1 MAKTNKVV
9 ITAAMC
15 GNGTTKAMTPHVPEL
30 PEEIAK
36 DVVACAKAG
45 AAVAHLHFRDEEG
58 KATMRTD
65 RVKATVDAVREACA
79 KEGVDICINT
89 TTSGSRFTWEERMGY
104 LKEVLPEMCTFDP
117 CTMNWGNS
125 FVFLNEPKFLE
136 ELGKIAQEY
145 DIKPELEIFDC
156 GHLHNLNYFVK
167 NGILKAPLHIQLML
181 GVVGAMPG
189 NVESLGYMLPF
200 IPEGATWS
208 ISGIGK
214 AHMPMMLAGL
224 AAGCDGL
231 RVGLED
237 NLYLSHGVKATNVQ
251 LVERAAK
258 LVELA
263 GREVATA
270 AEARDI
276 FGLTKKVALK

>member
-1 MAKTNKVV
+1 MMSKSNKVV
-9 ITAAMC
+9 LTVALC
-15 GNGTTKAMTPHVPEL
+15 GNGSTKAMTPYVPEQPDEL
-30 PEEIAK
+30 VRDIVE
-36 DVVACAKAG
+36 CAKAG
-45 AAVAHLHFRDEEG
+45 AAVAHIHVRDRDG
-58 KATMRTD
+58 KATMSTD
-65 RVKATVDAVREACA
+65 VFKEVCDKTREACA
-79 KEGVDICINT
+79 KEGLDICLNL
-89 TTSGSRFTWEERMGY
+89 TTSGSRFTWEERMNH
-104 LKEVLPEMCTFDP
+104 LRACLPEMCTFDP

-136 ELGKIAQEY
+136 QLGHLAQEL

-156 GHLHNLNYFVK
+156 GHLHNLNYFIK
-167 NGILKAPLHIQLML
+167 SGILKAPLHLQFML
-181 GVVGAMPG
+181 GVTGAMPG
-189 NVESLGYMLPF
+189 TVESLGYMLPLM
-200 IPEGATWS
+200 PEGCTWS

-251 LVERAAK
+251 LVERAVK
-258 LVELA
+258 LIGIA

-270 AEARDI
+270 AEAREI
-276 FGLTKKVALK
+276 LGLTKKVPF

>member
-1 MAKTNKVV
+1 MMSKSNKVV
-9 ITAAMC
+9 LTVALC
-15 GNGTTKAMTPHVPEL
+15 GNGSTKAMTPYVPEQPDEL
-30 PEEIAK
+30 VRDIVE
-36 DVVACAKAG
+36 CAKAG
-45 AAVAHLHFRDEEG
+45 AAVAHIHVRDRDG
-58 KATMRTD
+58 KATMSTGVFKEVCD
-65 RVKATVDAVREACA
+65 KTREACA
-79 KEGVDICINT
+79 KEGLDICLNL
-89 TTSGSRFTWEERMGY
+89 TTSGSRFTWEERMNH
-104 LKEVLPEMCTFDP
+104 LRVCLPEMCTFDP

-136 ELGKIAQEY
+136 QLGHLAQEL

-156 GHLHNLNYFVK
+156 GHLHNLNYFIK
-167 NGILKAPLHIQLML
+167 SGILKAPLHLQFML
-181 GVVGAMPG
+181 GVTGAMPG
-189 NVESLGYMLPF
+189 TVESLGYMLPLM
-200 IPEGATWS
+200 PEGCTWS

-251 LVERAAK
+251 LVERAVK
-258 LVELA
+258 LIGIA

-270 AEARDI
+270 AEAREI
-276 FGLTKKVALK
+276 LGLTKKVPF

>member
-1 MAKTNKVV
+1 MSKSNKVV
-9 ITAAMC
+9 LTVALC
-15 GNGTTKAMTPHVPEL
+15 GNGTTKAMNPNVPEQPDEL
-30 PEEIAK
+30 VRDI
-36 DVVACAKAG
+36 VACARAG
-45 AAVAHLHFRDEEG
+45 AAIAHIHVRDRDG
-58 KATMRTD
+58 KAAMDTAIFKEVCD
-65 RVKATVDAVREACA
+65 KAREACG
-79 KEGVDICINT
+79 KEGLDICLNL
-89 TTSGSRFTWEERMGY
+89 TTSGSRFTWEERMAH
-104 LKEVLPEMCTFDP
+104 LKACQPELCTFDP

-136 ELGKIAQEY
+136 QLGHLAQEL

-156 GHLHNLNYFVK
+156 GHLHNLDYFVK
-167 NGILKAPLHIQLML
+167 NGILKAPLHLQFML
-181 GVVGAMPG
+181 GVTGAMPG
-189 NVESLGYMLPF
+189 TVESLGYMLPLM
-200 IPEGATWS
+200 PEGCTWS

-237 NLYLSHGVKATNVQ
+237 NLYLSRGVKATNVQ
-251 LVERAAK
+251 LVERAVK
-258 LVELA
+258 LIELS

-276 FGLTKKVALK
+276 LGLTKKLPA

>member
-1 MAKTNKVV
+1 MMSKSNKVV
-9 ITAAMC
+9 LTVALC
-15 GNGTTKAMTPHVPEL
+15 GNGSTKAMTPYVPEQPDEL
-30 PEEIAK
+30 VRDI
-36 DVVACAKAG
+36 VACAKAG
-45 AAVAHLHFRDEEG
+45 AAVAHIHVRDKDG
-58 KATMRTD
+58 KATMNTD
-65 RVKATVDAVREACA
+65 VFKEVCDKTREACA
-79 KEGVDICINT
+79 KEGLDICLNL
-89 TTSGSRFTWEERMGY
+89 TTSGSRFTWEERMNH
-104 LKEVLPEMCTFDP
+104 LRVCLPEMCTFDP

-136 ELGKIAQEY
+136 QLGHLAQEL

-156 GHLHNLNYFVK
+156 GHLHNLNYFIK
-167 NGILKAPLHIQLML
+167 SGILKAPLHLQFML
-181 GVVGAMPG
+181 GVTGAMPG
-189 NVESLGYMLPF
+189 TVESLGYMLPLM
-200 IPEGATWS
+200 PEGCTWS

-251 LVERAAK
+251 LVERAVK
-258 LVELA
+258 LIGIA

-270 AEARDI
+270 AEAREI
-276 FGLTKKVALK
+276 LGLTKKVPF

>member
-1 MAKTNKVV
+1 MSKTNKVI
-9 ITAAMC
+9 ITVALC
-15 GNGTTKAMTPHVPEL
+15 GNGTTKAMNPNVPEQPDEL
-30 PEEIAK
+30 AADI
-36 DVVACAKAG
+36 VRCAKAG
-45 AAVAHLHFRDEEG
+45 AAIAHIHVRDKDG
-58 KATMRTD
+58 KTTMSTEVFKEVCD
-65 RVKATVDAVREACA
+65 KARAACA
-79 KEGVDICINT
+79 EAGVDICLNL
-89 TTSGSRFTWEERMGY
+89 TTSGSRFTWEERMGQ
-104 LKEVLPEMCTFDP
+104 LKECLPEMCTFDP

-136 ELGKIAQEY
+136 QLGKEAQQY

-167 NGILKAPLHIQLML
+167 NGILKAPLHLQFML
-181 GVVGAMPG
+181 GVTGAMPG
-189 NVESLGYMLPF
+189 NVESLGYMLPLM
-200 IPEGATWS
+200 PEGCTWS

-237 NLYLSHGVKATNVQ
+237 NLYLSHGVKATNEQLVQRAVQ
-251 LVERAAK
+251 LVE
-258 LVELA
+258 LS

-270 AEARDI
+270 AEAREI
-276 FGLTKKVALK
+276 LGLTKKVQF

>member
-1 MAKTNKVV
+1 MSKTNKVV
-9 ITAAMC
+9 LTVALC
-15 GNGTTKAMTPHVPEL
+15 GNGTTKAMTPYVPEQPDEL
-30 PEEIAK
+30 AADI
-36 DVVACAKAG
+36 VACAKAG
-45 AAVAHLHFRDEEG
+45 AAVAHLHFRDKNG
-58 KATMRTD
+58 KATMNTEI
-65 RVKATVDAVREACA
+65 VKEVCDKAREACA
-79 KEGVDICINT
+79 KAGVDICLNL
-89 TTSGSRFTWEERMGY
+89 TTSGSRFTWEERIGHLRACM
-104 LKEVLPEMCTFDP
+104 PEMCTFDP

-136 ELGKIAQEY
+136 KLGKEAIELG
-145 DIKPELEIFDC
+145 IKPELEIFDC
-156 GHLHNLNYFVK
+156 GHLHNLSYFVK
-167 NGILKAPLHIQLML
+167 NGILKAPLHLQFML
-181 GVVGAMPG
+181 GVTGAMPG

-237 NLYLSHGVKATNVQ
+237 NLYLSHGVRATNVQ

-258 LVELA
+258 LVELS

-270 AEARDI
+270 AEAREI
-276 FGLTKKVALK
+276 LGLTKHVDF